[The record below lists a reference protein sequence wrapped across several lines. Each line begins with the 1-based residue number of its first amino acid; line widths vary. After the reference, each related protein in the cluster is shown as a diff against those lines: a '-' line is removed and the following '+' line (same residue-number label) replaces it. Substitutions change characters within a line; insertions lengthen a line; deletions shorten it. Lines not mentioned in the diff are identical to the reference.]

1 METKYECTLYVVHI
15 VFLLCIFCHLYRY
28 NFKNYQYILALVF
41 AIEEIND
48 NPNLLPNISLGFDF
62 YNVRFI
68 EKETLMNAVIWLTA
82 RVQTIIL
89 PNYNCKKRN
98 FTAALTGTSWITSA
112 QIGTLLQLFK
122 FPQVRK
128 FGLWELRVSSLCYC
142 IGVFKLKEWLIN
154 YLNLKAILRTWSAIG
169 VSLACKRNINVVNEA
184 T

>member
-1 METKYECTLYVVHI
+1 MCMVKLI
-15 VFLLCIFCHLYRY
+15 IILPFLCHLNRY
-28 NFKNYQYILALVF
+28 NFKNYQYILALQF
-41 AIEEIND
+41 AIEEING

-62 YNVRFI
+62 YNVRFPGKYNLDI
-68 EKETLMNAVIWLTA
+68 TFSWLTA
-82 RVQTIIL
+82 LGQRNYL

-128 FGLWELRVSSLCYC
+128 FGLSELRVSSLCYC

-154 YLNLKAILRTWSAIG
+154 YPNLKVILRT
-169 VSLACKRNINVVNEA
+169 
-184 T
+184 

>member
-1 METKYECTLYVVHI
+1 MCMVKLI
-15 VFLLCIFCHLYRY
+15 IILPFLCHLNRY
-28 NFKNYQYILALVF
+28 NYKNYQYILALQF
-41 AIEEIND
+41 AIEEING

-62 YNVRFI
+62 YNVRYI

-98 FTAALTGTSWITSA
+98 FTAALRGTSWITSA

-128 FGLWELRVSSLCYC
+128 FGLWELRISSLCLY
-142 IGVFKLKEWLIN
+142 FWFL
-154 YLNLKAILRTWSAIG
+154 
-169 VSLACKRNINVVNEA
+169 
-184 T
+184 

>member
-1 METKYECTLYVVHI
+1 MGVVYLTI
-15 VFLLCIFCHLYRY
+15 LLCVLCYIHRY
-28 NFKNYQYILALVF
+28 NFKNYQYILALLF
-41 AIEEIND
+41 AIEEING
-48 NPNLLPNISLGFDF
+48 NPNLLPNTSLGFDF
-62 YNVRFI
+62 YNVRFT
-68 EKETLMNAVIWLTA
+68 EKYTLDNAFIWLTA
-82 RVQTIIL
+82 LVNRKYF

-128 FGLWELRVSSLCYC
+128 FGFGELRVSSLCYC